1 MIKMNSLNIFT
12 DGGARGN
19 PGPAAVGVI
28 VKNQQGERLAGFGQ
42 FIGRATNNVAEY
54 QAVIAALKWL
64 ITHQDAISNCQQ
76 INFYL
81 DSTLVVNQLN
91 GRFKIKDLKLK
102 NLIIK
107 IRDLEKNISQKIFYK
122 FIPRTKNHQADF
134 LVNQTLDQKNF

>member
-1 MIKMNSLNIFT
+1 MAQLNVFT

-19 PGPAAVGVI
+19 PGPAAIGVV
-28 VKNQQGERLAGFGQ
+28 VKNQQGEKLTSFGY

-64 ITHQDAISNCQQ
+64 INNFQMNELRNQR

-81 DSTLVVNQLN
+81 DSKLVVNQLN

-102 NLIIK
+102 NLIIE
-107 IRDLEKNISQKIFYK
+107 IRDLERKIPQKIFYE

-134 LVNQTLDQKNF
+134 LVNQTLDQKKF

>member
-19 PGPAAVGVI
+19 PGPAAVGVV

-64 ITHQDAISNCQQ
+64 ITHQAAISNCQQ

-107 IRDLEKNISQKIFYK
+107 TRDLEKNISQKIFYK
-122 FIPRTKNHQADF
+122 FIPRTKNYQADF